1 MTRCLPTVAL
11 AALAVSVTLST
22 GHPAV
27 AGEEADKSDVF
38 AARLFAGTIDKQKKT
53 YGCFVR
59 RYDAAHLARHPLQ
72 KVGTMKLLVTAEMLP
87 EAELLN
93 FSFRVG
99 VRFRHRPGD
108 FDSSGD
114 CAHGRVSE
122 SADAKEQLGCAV
134 DCDGGGIVV
143 ELAADNKSTLVRLEL
158 HPHLA
163 QQQAGRRGLSAQR
176 RRRRSRV
183 PAAPGRPG
191 GLPFAGDRPPGA
203 RRPAAQVIPCPRGP
217 RMARVRRRG
226 RR

>member
-11 AALAVSVTLST
+11 AALAVSATLST

-72 KVGTMKLLVTAEMLP
+72 KVGMMKLLVTAEMLP
-87 EAELLN
+87 EAESLN

-122 SADAKEQLGCAV
+122 SADAKEQLGCSV

-143 ELAADNKSTLVRLEL
+143 ELSADNKSTLVRLDSIRIWRNNKPDDEGFPLSGGVDDRVFRLHRVGLEDCRSLVTDRQEL
-158 HPHLA
+158 AAL
-163 QQQAGRRGLSAQR
+163 RRK
-176 RRRRSRV
+176 
-183 PAAPGRPG
+183 
-191 GLPFAGDRPPGA
+191 
-203 RRPAAQVIPCPRGP
+203 
-217 RMARVRRRG
+217 
-226 RR
+226 